1 MQNQKSAGY
10 IQLTFVDEAN
20 NEFITLGGAG
30 FLTDA
35 DLNAQWDTIPAFD
48 GKTSFIADLLD
59 AEQLIIDDRNISAEL
74 CEERLGKPIAELI
87 EAGRKALAEELR
99 EHAA

>member
-1 MQNQKSAGY
+1 MQNEKSAGY

-30 FLTDA
+30 FLTDE
-35 DLNAQWDTIPAFD
+35 DLKVEWDAVPAFE

-59 AEQLIIDDRNISAEL
+59 AERSIIDDRNVSAEF
-74 CEERLGKPIAELI
+74 CEAKLGKPIAELI
-87 EAGRKALAEELR
+87 EAGRKELADELR